1 MTNRKSVS
9 EALNVFSTLASLF
22 IDFGG
27 DMPKF
32 LNHRSVWLRSYVG
45 AVPATCTGPG
55 RDVIEPTK
63 DYFLAMAALARE
75 IEQLLIKHAETHG
88 NSPGCAVAWRNLGD
102 RCYESLEFKRCELPR
117 PGILTGALVKSSLVN

>member
-9 EALNVFSTLASLF
+9 EALNVFSALASLF

-32 LNHRSVWLRSYVG
+32 LNRRSVWLRSYVG
-45 AVPATCTGPG
+45 AVPATPTSPE

-63 DYFLAMAALARE
+63 DYFLDMAALAHE
-75 IEQLLIKHAETHG
+75 LELMLIKHAETHG
-88 NSPGCAVAWRNLGD
+88 NSPGCAVA
-102 RCYESLEFKRCELPR
+102 SA
-117 PGILTGALVKSSLVN
+117 T